1 MSLSVI
7 QMKISSSALPLPTVR
22 ENLCIS
28 ENVAALTSGA
38 LDRDDDASIQQSDHT
53 ILQLL

>member
-1 MSLSVI
+1 
-7 QMKISSSALPLPTVR
+7 MKISSSALPVPTVR

-38 LDRDDDASIQQSDHT
+38 FNRDDDARIQYSENT
-53 ILQLL
+53 ILPLL